1 MKSGNTLAGMRRRFL
16 VLVNPTAGVKGRG
29 LLPRVAAA
37 LERRG
42 AEAVIE
48 APPRA
53 ADMRRRAAE
62 AAAAGAFDAIVA
74 AGGDGT
80 FREVS
85 IGALGTT
92 MPVGLIPLG
101 NGNVLAHDLGL
112 GRDPERIA
120 DVLMEGGTSDLAG
133 GLANG
138 EPFFLMAGAGF
149 DARVA
154 ARLNRRLQNR
164 LGSLAYVPPVT
175 AAILGAPDRLRVTVD
190 GLEHEAG
197 WVVVSNARHY
207 AGAFELV
214 RGTDV
219 LEPGLHAVLFP
230 PRGRTALVGGL
241 LSLAVG
247 RLHRRRDVAIIP
259 CRRVEVHA
267 DRPVPVE
274 IDGDPFAATPLVIE
288 PHPLSVRVIVD
299 RPRRD

>member
-1 MKSGNTLAGMRRRFL
+1 MRRRFL

-29 LLPRVAAA
+29 LLPRVVAA
-37 LERRG
+37 LERRD
-42 AEAVIE
+42 AEVVIE
-48 APPRA
+48 APARA
-53 ADMRRRAAE
+53 TEMRRRATE
-62 AAAAGAFDAIVA
+62 AAADRNFDAIVA

-80 FREVS
+80 FREVA

-92 MPVGLIPLG
+92 IPVGLVPLG

-120 DVLMEGGTSDLAG
+120 HVLMEGGAAEVVG

-164 LGSLAYVPPVT
+164 LGSLAYAPPIT
-175 AAILGAPDRLRVTVD
+175 SAIVGTPDRLRVTVD
-190 GLEHEAG
+190 GREHDAG

-230 PRGRTALVGGL
+230 PHGRTALIGGL
-241 LSLAVG
+241 LALAAG
-247 RLHRRRDVAIIP
+247 RLHRRRDIAIIP

-274 IDGDPFAATPLVIE
+274 IDGDPFAATPLLIE
-288 PHPLSVRVIVD
+288 PHPQTVRVIVD
-299 RPRRD
+299 HFRQR